1 MFLTLSC
8 ILDHEIYQIYHICG
22 VYVTS
27 RPKEMRNEMKSHKW
41 EKEKLDCIDDIRR
54 YIRIVSFVSSFI
66 LKCQQNV
73 ENLLHDPR
81 IESPG

>member
-1 MFLTLSC
+1 MLLRA
-8 ILDHEIYQIYHICG
+8 
-22 VYVTS
+22 

-66 LKCQQNV
+66 FKMSKKMWKTFYMTL
-73 ENLLHDPR
+73 E
-81 IESPG
+81 

>member
-1 MFLTLSC
+1 MLLRA
-8 ILDHEIYQIYHICG
+8 
-22 VYVTS
+22 

>member
-1 MFLTLSC
+1 MFL
-8 ILDHEIYQIYHICG
+8 ILLITKFTKSIIF
-22 VYVTS
+22 VVIYVTP

-66 LKCQQNV
+66 FKMSTKCGK
-73 ENLLHDPR
+73 P
-81 IESPG
+81 ST